1 MMNTRYRVC
10 FFTIFLLF
18 NGFSYYSIFSQPLSI
33 EELAR
38 EKVYNSYDEA
48 FGDPWNCVVLD
59 LSYQNLTFNSERV
72 RNLNNLRVLHLAGN
86 PNVDFEEAFTRKYF
100 GSLPYL
106 QIIDL
111 QENNLKYLP
120 SGLSKFPYLNM
131 FFAGKNQI
139 TEIPDYFCRFEYL
152 QVLSLHHNRIRTL
165 PECLGSLDS
174 LQTLDLS
181 GNTSLQLD
189 QVIPIL
195 KECRNLRQLYL
206 SECNLDRLP
215 VTISDLQSLH
225 YLNPVSYTHLTLPT
239 IYSV

>member
-1 MMNTRYRVC
+1 M
-10 FFTIFLLF
+10 
-18 NGFSYYSIFSQPLSI
+18 
-33 EELAR
+33 
-38 EKVYNSYDEA
+38 
-48 FGDPWNCVVLD
+48 LD

-139 TEIPDYFCRFEYL
+139 TEIPDYFCRF
-152 QVLSLHHNRIRTL
+152 
-165 PECLGSLDS
+165 
-174 LQTLDLS
+174 
-181 GNTSLQLD
+181 
-189 QVIPIL
+189 
-195 KECRNLRQLYL
+195 
-206 SECNLDRLP
+206 
-215 VTISDLQSLH
+215 
-225 YLNPVSYTHLTLPT
+225 
-239 IYSV
+239 

>member
-1 MMNTRYRVC
+1 MNTRYRVC

-131 FFAGKNQI
+131 F
-139 TEIPDYFCRFEYL
+139 
-152 QVLSLHHNRIRTL
+152 
-165 PECLGSLDS
+165 
-174 LQTLDLS
+174 
-181 GNTSLQLD
+181 
-189 QVIPIL
+189 
-195 KECRNLRQLYL
+195 
-206 SECNLDRLP
+206 LP
-215 VTISDLQSLH
+215 VKIKLQKYPIIFADLNIFKYSHFIIIEFELCPNASVRSIVCKPSI
-225 YLNPVSYTHLTLPT
+225 YRAIHLCSSIRLFLF
-239 IYSV
+239 